1 MKRLMS
7 VIAGTLVL
15 AGGAGV
21 ASAEN
26 NAAHGGASPH
36 VGAGCTAPC
45 VLAPLFS
52 TPADKVAYQVTGISG
67 SLTIEAQDDCLT
79 GDFWSVSVRLPQG
92 QERRASGTAFTDG
105 VTVGACTCPPSA
117 PSDALVAL
125 GASVGGTA
133 EVRVKA
139 VKIVAG
145 FPASPL
151 ISFSDGTVTQ
161 TQGIDS
167 CF

>member
-1 MKRLMS
+1 MKRLMG
-7 VIAGTLVL
+7 VIAGMLVL

-21 ASAEN
+21 ASAQN

-36 VGAGCTAPC
+36 VGASCTAPC

-52 TPADKVAYQVTGISG
+52 TPADKVAYQVTGISV
-67 SLTIEAQDDCLT
+67 SLTVEAQDDCLP
-79 GDFWSVSVRLPQG
+79 DDVWSVSVRLPREQG
-92 QERRASGTAFTDG
+92 RSAFGTAFTNG
-105 VTVGACTCPPSA
+105 VTVGQCTCPPSV
-117 PSDALVAL
+117 PSDAVVTL
-125 GASVGGTA
+125 GATVTGLA
-133 EVRVKA
+133 DVRVKA

-151 ISFSDGTVTQ
+151 ISFSDGAVTQ

>member
-1 MKRLMS
+1 
-7 VIAGTLVL
+7 
-15 AGGAGV
+15 V

-26 NAAHGGASPH
+26 NRAQGGPSPH
-36 VGAGCTAPC
+36 VGAGSCTAPC

-52 TPADKVAYQVTGISG
+52 TLADKVSYQVTGISG
-67 SLTIEAQDDCLT
+67 SLTIEAQDDCLP
-79 GDFWSVSVRLPQG
+79 DDVWSVSVRLPQG
-92 QERRASGTAFTDG
+92 RERRAVGTAFTNG
-105 VTVGACTCPPSA
+105 GTVGACTCPPSA

-139 VKIVAG
+139 VSIVAG

-161 TQGIDS
+161 TQGVDS